1 MTNDEYMS
9 IKYPLQFKAAI
20 LEKNHQPLVVDQ
32 VVFEGSLQA
41 GQVLVRI
48 HYSGICGKQI
58 EEIEGS
64 GGADPFL
71 PHMLGHEGS
80 GEVVD
85 IGPGVK
91 TVAIGDR
98 VVLHWVKG
106 RGIDAD
112 TPYYTRNGQ
121 RVNAGWITTFN
132 EYGVISENRMTPIP
146 SDANMRAA
154 ALLGCA
160 VTTGVG
166 VIVNEANV
174 RPGQSVAIFGCGG
187 VGLNAVQGARLVSAH
202 PIIAID
208 ANSES
213 LEMANTFGTSHTIH
227 AETTDVFTEIKKITN
242 DLGAEVVV
250 VTSPDPAVFELAV
263 RSASLPG
270 AVYLVAVPPADA
282 QVTLNPLAIHRQ
294 CALTGSFGGGTVPDR
309 DIPRYLRLYEQGKLK
324 LDELISHTV
333 CLDDINKGVELTKSG
348 TIGRCLIR
356 MI

>member
-1 MTNDEYMS
+1 MKV
-9 IKYPLQFKAAI
+9 KYPLIFRAAI
-20 LEKNHQPLVVDQ
+20 LEKNNTPLTVGEVT
-32 VVFEGSLQA
+32 FEGPLLP

-58 EEIEGS
+58 EEIQGS
-64 GGADPFL
+64 AGADPYL
-71 PHMLGHEGS
+71 PHLLGHEGS
-80 GEVVD
+80 GEVVA

-91 TVAIGDR
+91 TVAVGDR

-106 RGIDAD
+106 SGIDAD
-112 TPYYTRNGQ
+112 TPYYTRNGL

-132 EYGVISENRMTPIP
+132 EYGVLSENRMTVIP
-146 SDANMRAA
+146 PNTNMQAA

-187 VGLNAVQGARLVSAH
+187 VGLNAIQGAQLVSAN

-213 LEMANTFGTSHTIH
+213 LEMATSFGASHTIH
-227 AETTDVFTEIKKITN
+227 AETTEVFKEIKKITN
-242 DLGAEVVV
+242 DLGAEVVI
-250 VTSPDPAVFELAV
+250 VTSPDPSVFELAV

-270 AVYLVAVPPADA
+270 AVFLVAVPPADA
-282 QVTLNPLAIHRQ
+282 QVILNPLTIHRQ
-294 CALTGSFGGGTVPDR
+294 CTLTGSFGGGTVPDR
-309 DIPRYLRLYEQGKLK
+309 DIGRYLSLYEQGKLK

-333 CLDDINKGVELTKSG
+333 CLDDINEGVELTMSG
-348 TIGRCLIR
+348 TIGRCLVR

>member
-1 MTNDEYMS
+1 MA
-9 IKYPLQFKAAI
+9 IRYPLPFKAAI
-20 LEKNHQPLVVDQ
+20 LEKNHQPLVLDQ
-32 VVFEGSLQA
+32 VVFEGPLQA

-58 EEIEGS
+58 EEIQGS
-64 GGADPFL
+64 GGADPYL
-71 PHMLGHEGS
+71 PHLLGHEGS

-91 TVAIGDR
+91 TVAVGDR

-106 RGIDAD
+106 KGIDAD
-112 TPYYTRNGQ
+112 TPYYTRKEG

-132 EYGVISENRMTPIP
+132 EYGVLSENRMTVIP
-146 SDANMRAA
+146 GKANMQAA

-187 VGLNAVQGARLVSAH
+187 VGLNAVQGGRLVNAD

-208 ANSES
+208 ANPES
-213 LEMANTFGTSHTIH
+213 LEMAKRFGASHTIH
-227 AETTDVFTEIKKITN
+227 AETMDVFAEIKRNTD
-242 DLGAEVVV
+242 DLGAEVVI

-270 AVYLVAVPPADA
+270 AVYLVAVPPAEA
-282 QVTLNPLAIHRQ
+282 QVLLNPLAIHRQ
-294 CALTGSFGGGTVPDR
+294 CTLTGSFGGGVVPDR
-309 DIPRYLRLYEQGKLK
+309 DIPRYLELYEKGKLK

-333 CLDDINKGVELTKSG
+333 SLDEINEGIELTKSG
-348 TIGRCLIR
+348 TIGRCLIQ

>member
-1 MTNDEYMS
+1 MS
-9 IKYPLQFKAAI
+9 IHYPLQFKAAI
-20 LEKNHQPLVVDQ
+20 LEKNHQPLVIDH
-32 VVFEGSLQA
+32 VVFEGPLQA

-58 EEIEGS
+58 EEIQGS
-64 GGADPFL
+64 GGADPYL
-71 PHMLGHEGS
+71 PHLLGHEGS

-91 TVAIGDR
+91 TVAVGDR

-106 RGIDAD
+106 SGIDAD
-112 TPYYTRNGQ
+112 TPYYSRNGQ

-132 EYGVISENRMTPIP
+132 EYGVLSENRMTVIP
-146 SDANMRAA
+146 SNANMQTV

-160 VTTGVG
+160 VPTGVG
-166 VIVNEANV
+166 VIINEAKV
-174 RPGQSVAIFGCGG
+174 RPGQSAAIFGCGG
-187 VGLNAVQGARLVSAH
+187 VGLNAVQGARLINAD
-202 PIIAID
+202 PIIAVDINK
-208 ANSES
+208 AS
-213 LEMANTFGTSHTIH
+213 LQVAKEFGATHSINANT
-227 AETTDVFTEIKKITN
+227 ADVIEEIKNITN
-242 DLGAEVVV
+242 DLGAEAVVV
-250 VTSPDPAVFELAV
+250 AAANPKVIEQAVQA
-263 RSASLPG
+263 ATTPG

-294 CALTGSFGGGTVPDR
+294 CTLTGSFGGGIVPER

-324 LDELISHTV
+324 LDELISHSV
-333 CLDDINKGVELTKSG
+333 KLDEINQGIELTMSG

>member
-1 MTNDEYMS
+1 MAVS
-9 IKYPLQFKAAI
+9 YPLQFKAAI
-20 LEKNHQPLVVDQ
+20 LEKNNTPLTIGE
-32 VVFEGSLQA
+32 VVFEGPLQA

-58 EEIEGS
+58 EEIQGS
-64 GGADPFL
+64 GGSDPYL
-71 PHMLGHEGS
+71 PHLLGHEGS

-91 TVAIGDR
+91 TAAVGDR

-106 RGIDAD
+106 KGIDAD
-112 TPYYTRNGQ
+112 TPFYARNER

-132 EYGVISENRMTPIP
+132 EYGVISENRMTVIP
-146 SDANMRAA
+146 AQTNMQAA

-166 VIVNEANV
+166 VAVNEANV

-213 LEMANTFGTSHTIH
+213 LEMAKTFGASHTIH
-227 AETTDVFTEIKKITN
+227 AETTDVFETVKTITG
-242 DLGAEVVV
+242 DLGAEVVI

-294 CALTGSFGGGTVPDR
+294 CALTGSFGGGVVPDR
-309 DIPRYLRLYEQGKLK
+309 DIPRYLTLYEQDKLK

-333 CLDDINKGVELTKSG
+333 CLDDINEGVELTKSG
-348 TIGRCLIR
+348 TIGRCLIQ

>member
-1 MTNDEYMS
+1 MAV
-9 IKYPLQFKAAI
+9 KYPLNFKAVI
-20 LEKNHQPLVVDQ
+20 LEKTNTPLTVGEVT
-32 VVFEGSLQA
+32 FGGPLEA

-58 EEIEGS
+58 EEVQGS

-71 PHMLGHEGS
+71 PHLLGHEGS

-91 TVAIGDR
+91 TVAAGDR

-106 RGIDAD
+106 SGIDAE

-132 EYGVISENRMTPIP
+132 EYGVISENRMTVIP
-146 SDANMRAA
+146 SNANMQVA

-174 RPGQSVAIFGCGG
+174 RPGQSVAIIGCGG
-187 VGLNAVQGARLVSAH
+187 VGLNAVQGARLVNAD
-202 PIIAID
+202 PIIAVDTNEASLQLAKEFGATYDINTD
-208 ANSES
+208 AADAIE
-213 LEMANTFGTSHTIH
+213 
-227 AETTDVFTEIKKITN
+227 EIKNITN
-242 DLGAEVVV
+242 DSGAEVVV
-250 VTSPDPAVFELAV
+250 VTTANPKVIEQAVQ
-263 RSASLPG
+263 SATIPG

-294 CALTGSFGGGTVPDR
+294 CTLTGSFGGGIVPDR

-333 CLDDINKGVELTKSG
+333 RLDDINEGMELTMSG
-348 TIGRCLIR
+348 TIGRCLVR
-356 MI
+356 MR